1 MKTLEI
7 TYLEAELIIDSIIE
21 RRSKVRSI
29 MGSLDPISDNVLY
42 TSYYAECVSLANLQ
56 DKVTNHRDEIE
67 RNEVKLYEI
76 LLGE

>member
-29 MGSLDPISDNVLY
+29 MGSLDPISDNSLY
-42 TSYYAECVSLANLQ
+42 TSYYTECVSLANLQ
-56 DKVTNHRDEIE
+56 YKITKCQNEIE